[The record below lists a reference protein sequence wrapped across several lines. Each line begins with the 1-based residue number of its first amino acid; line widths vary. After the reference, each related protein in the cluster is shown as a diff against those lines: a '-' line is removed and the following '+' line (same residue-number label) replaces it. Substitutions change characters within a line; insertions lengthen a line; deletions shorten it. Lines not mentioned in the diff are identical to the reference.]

1 MNTYLQN
8 AVKIFIMLLHLIGV
22 IVVTLI
28 ILFSD
33 DMYFLLAIII
43 TQTLVFTQLVVIEG
57 CIISKYEHMLGDDFN
72 LSDVCKKLFFLSNDL
87 PQADFEKMIVGI
99 PLMLCILKLG
109 FMLLPKNISNSLKEK
124 YMTFAKLKVSSA
136 KYLS

>member
-1 MNTYLQN
+1 
-8 AVKIFIMLLHLIGV
+8 MLLHLVGV
-22 IVVTLI
+22 IAVTLI

-57 CIISKYEHMLGDDFN
+57 CIISKYEHMLGDNFN
-72 LSDVCKKLFFLSNDL
+72 LSDMCKKLFFLSNDV

-99 PLMLCILKLG
+99 PLMLCILKVG
-109 FMLLPKNISNSLKEK
+109 FMMLPKSISNSLKDK
-124 YMTFAKLKVSSA
+124 YMTFAKLNITA
-136 KYLS
+136 LKYRS